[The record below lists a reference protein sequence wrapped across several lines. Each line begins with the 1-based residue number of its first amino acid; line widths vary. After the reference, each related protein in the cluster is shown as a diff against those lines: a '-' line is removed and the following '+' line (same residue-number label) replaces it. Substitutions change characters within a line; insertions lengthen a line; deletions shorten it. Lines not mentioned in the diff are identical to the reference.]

1 VRQRVICRNFDQHL
15 KAEETIMNCKCC
27 GKKYLPVIRRYRDDA
42 GNLVII
48 QTCQHCGDEREKR
61 FIRPENKP
69 NA

>member
-1 VRQRVICRNFDQHL
+1 
-15 KAEETIMNCKCC
+15 MNCKCC